1 MKNKQ
6 KVNRPLLA
14 AIAAIF
20 FLLSLPALKHHQL
33 NLHFTLIFI
42 GSFIFG
48 IIFESIKQERKEH
61 NK

>member
-6 KVNRPLLA
+6 KINRPLLA

-20 FLLSLPALKHHQL
+20 FLLALPALTYGL
-33 NLHFTLIFI
+33 LILHFGMIFI

-48 IIFESIKQERKEH
+48 IIFESIKQERKEIQ
-61 NK
+61 